1 MIRLNFF
8 SIGPVLINGLPPIGE
23 FPCHRQC
30 TQWTRVFLSDSCN
43 HSQSIYHRL
52 LVKRTIF
59 HLFFKNRNNFK
70 FFRSFRKRW
79 TLQKVAIK
87 EFDRSFPVGKFTFH
101 RFLMIKFV
109 PGSTAFDLSLWTIFS
124 DAGFSAEKKRFVEI
138 NAPHWCSQHHVT
150 VPQVPPGGLDALRLV
165 ERTPRDR
172 SCHLRDGRFGGHVTC
187 WNKCYRHVSCRWRVI
202 EIELISSGPESS
214 DRRIFAYE

>member
-1 MIRLNFF
+1 MICSPANGNISVKKLGVEESRGKKEMIRLNFF

-101 RFLMIKFV
+101 RFLMIKLV

-124 DAGFSAEKKRFVEI
+124 DAGFSAEKNVSLKSMRPI
-138 NAPHWCSQHHVT
+138 GPADTTWPCHRSHRGDLMLCAGLAI
-150 VPQVPPGGLDALRLV
+150 GGTDP
-165 ERTPRDR
+165 TWP
-172 SCHLRDGRFGGHVTC
+172 
-187 WNKCYRHVSCRWRVI
+187 
-202 EIELISSGPESS
+202 
-214 DRRIFAYE
+214 